1 MVGPPGSKRKEI
13 ALGLTAHFSE
23 EGKDF
28 QCISVG
34 DLITRQITQ
43 KNQQFGEHIEQS
55 LKDYSY
61 VRDEIVIKLV
71 KQQIEHMEQHQKSWI
86 IEGFP
91 RTEAQAIALQKMGV
105 IPDKFILLNQDDQ
118 TTLDAVM
125 QNLSGEGEAKS
136 GVVRI
141 DDLRQR
147 QRIAQNAVLEYN
159 LQIGGVQNICRG
171 FITELESNR
180 SEMRVVEEINR
191 ILKLKNT
198 NAPRRP
204 QRIILMGSPGARKEE
219 FALRIAEKYQVV
231 YVQVQQLIREVTRR
245 NDDNDYARQL
255 KSYIAQDRIG
265 KSSLNQ
271 KSKLESNLLCFLLQC
286 RMRS

>member
-1 MVGPPGSKRKEI
+1 M
-13 ALGLTAHFSE
+13 
-23 EGKDF
+23 
-28 QCISVG
+28 
-34 DLITRQITQ
+34 
-43 KNQQFGEHIEQS
+43 
-55 LKDYSY
+55 
-61 VRDEIVIKLV
+61 RDEIVIKLV

-118 TTLDAVM
+118 TTLEAVM

-141 DDLRQR
+141 DDLHQR
-147 QRIAQNAVLEYN
+147 ERIAQNAVLEYN

-265 KSSLNQ
+265 K
-271 KSKLESNLLCFLLQC
+271 FLI
-286 RMRS
+286 RNPN